1 MVLVLKLNKYEQ
13 PECSD
18 TEDEEYSEEDSE
30 HDSEDDSEDD
40 SDYNEESNV

>member
-1 MVLVLKLNKYEQ
+1 MVLVLKLYKYKQ

-18 TEDEEYSEEDSE
+18 TEDESDSE
-30 HDSEDDSEDD
+30 SDSEDDSEDD